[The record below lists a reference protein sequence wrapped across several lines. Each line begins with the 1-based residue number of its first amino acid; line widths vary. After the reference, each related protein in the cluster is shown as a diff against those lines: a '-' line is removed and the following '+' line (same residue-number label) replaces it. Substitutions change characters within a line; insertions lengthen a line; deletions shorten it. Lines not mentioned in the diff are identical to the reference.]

1 VTGPLGR
8 RAVRLVLFGAPG
20 VGKGTQAAALTAR
33 LGVPHVSTGD
43 MLRAAIREAT
53 PEGLQARAIVER
65 GELVPD
71 TLISALVGARLARE
85 DVQDGFILDGFPRTA
100 GQAEYLDRALE
111 AAGRPLDVVVN
122 ITVPETE
129 IADRLSGRRVCP
141 SCGASYHARFHP
153 PMVDGRCDTCGG
165 RLEQRPD
172 DSPEV
177 VRGRLD
183 VYLRQ
188 TAPVLEHYRRRG
200 ILRDVDGLGR
210 PEEVTDRIAAIM
222 TALEPR

>member
-1 VTGPLGR
+1 MTGLGR
-8 RAVRLVLFGAPG
+8 RPVRLVLFGAPG
-20 VGKGTQAAALTAR
+20 VGKGTQAAALTTR

-43 MLRAAIREAT
+43 MLRAAIREGT

-85 DVQDGFILDGFPRTA
+85 DVQEGFILDGFPRTT

-111 AAGRPLDVVVN
+111 KVGRPLDVVVN
-122 ITVPETE
+122 ITVPEAE

-153 PMVDGRCDTCGG
+153 PMVDGRCDACGG

-172 DSPEV
+172 DRPEV

-188 TAPVLEHYRRRG
+188 TAPVLDHYRRRG